1 MKKRMKKIIVRDII
15 IALLLICYAVIV
27 ITTGKSIPCFIHL
40 LTGLQCPGCGIS
52 RMLISMLYGDFRT
65 AFSFHPF
72 LFIAW
77 PVLLT
82 LLLNADYRY
91 IKQGRANLI
100 SSMNL
105 VAITYV
111 VLLLV
116 FSIWRN
122 L

>member
-1 MKKRMKKIIVRDII
+1 MKKRMKKIIVRGII

-72 LFIAW
+72 LFITW

-91 IKQGRANLI
+91 IKQGRANLS

>member
-72 LFIAW
+72 LFITW

>member
-52 RMLISMLYGDFRT
+52 RMLISMLYGGFRT

-72 LFIAW
+72 LFITW

-91 IKQGRANLI
+91 IKQGRANLS

>member
-1 MKKRMKKIIVRDII
+1 MKKRVKEIIVRDII
-15 IALLLICYAVIV
+15 VTLLLIGYAVIV
-27 ITTGKSIPCFIHL
+27 ITTGKSIPCFVHL

-52 RMLISMLYGDFRT
+52 RMLISMLYGDFHT

-72 LFIAW
+72 LFITW
-77 PVLLT
+77 PVILI

-91 IKQGRANLI
+91 IKRGRANL
-100 SSMNL
+100 SFSMNL
-105 VAITYV
+105 VAHIYV
-111 VLLLV
+111 VILLV

>member
-72 LFIAW
+72 LFITW

-100 SSMNL
+100 SLMNL

>member
-1 MKKRMKKIIVRDII
+1 MKKRVKEIIVRDII
-15 IALLLICYAVIV
+15 AILLLIGYAVIV
-27 ITTGKSIPCFIHL
+27 ITTGKSIPCFVHL

-52 RMLISMLYGDFRT
+52 RMLISMLYGDFHT

-72 LFIAW
+72 LFITW
-77 PVLLT
+77 PVILI

-91 IKQGRANLI
+91 IKRGRANL
-100 SSMNL
+100 SFSMNL
-105 VAITYV
+105 VAHIYV
-111 VLLLV
+111 VILLV

>member
-1 MKKRMKKIIVRDII
+1 MKKRMKKIIVRGII

-27 ITTGKSIPCFIHL
+27 ITTGKSIPCLIHL

-72 LFIAW
+72 LFITW

-91 IKQGRANLI
+91 IKQGRANLS

>member
-1 MKKRMKKIIVRDII
+1 MKKRMKKIIVRNII

-27 ITTGKSIPCFIHL
+27 ITTSKSIPCFIHL

-72 LFIAW
+72 LFITW

-91 IKQGRANLI
+91 IKQGRADLS